1 MRTRTRQG
9 QTTPS
14 EADETVRAFATKV
27 SELMV
32 THGIEKIYNEDQT
45 GVFFEYVPKMTV
57 NDKEKKT
64 LWVSSGGKD
73 KERLT
78 AMLLGDSEGTNYS
91 PLIVVHT
98 TKSKRVEQAVEN
110 DS

>member
-14 EADETVRAFATKV
+14 EADETVRAFATKA

-57 NDKEKKT
+57 NEK
-64 LWVSSGGKD
+64 G
-73 KERLT
+73 
-78 AMLLGDSEGTNYS
+78 
-91 PLIVVHT
+91 
-98 TKSKRVEQAVEN
+98 
-110 DS
+110 